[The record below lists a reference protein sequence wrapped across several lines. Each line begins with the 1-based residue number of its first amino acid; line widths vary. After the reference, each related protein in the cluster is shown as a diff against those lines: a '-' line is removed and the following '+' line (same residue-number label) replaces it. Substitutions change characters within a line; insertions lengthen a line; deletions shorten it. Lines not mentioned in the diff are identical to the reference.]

1 MHYELWIVPYWG
13 WLHFTS
19 RHIFAPEFFDV
30 LESTRQQVNECH
42 GVSSVSGVSGVSSV
56 HKGKRFSFSFWFSFI
71 VVSQAMSP
79 PNQARSATNLQ
90 FGVSGVVRYETY
102 LKGREWSV
110 WNTCN
115 SLMMTC
121 HNRPSPRLIIC
132 SESGSKLRS
141 GCASACMLTTISR
154 LRRRSA
160 FEITGIFGRYGAPV
174 RGFEGRAQR
183 IAPLRVVRNLL

>member
-1 MHYELWIVPYWG
+1 MEKSPQLLYLRMLNLSDRDRNQLCIMNCELCAVLGLTSLYLPPYLCPGVLWCIG
-13 WLHFTS
+13 VNETTS
-19 RHIFAPEFFDV
+19 QR
-30 LESTRQQVNECH
+30 VNECH

-121 HNRPSPRLIIC
+121 HNRPSEAHNLLGF
-132 SESGSKLRS
+132 SLQAAL
-141 GCASACMLTTISR
+141 GCAFACM
-154 LRRRSA
+154 
-160 FEITGIFGRYGAPV
+160 
-174 RGFEGRAQR
+174 
-183 IAPLRVVRNLL
+183 

>member
-1 MHYELWIVPYWG
+1 MNCAVLGLTSLYLPPYLCPGVLWCIGVNET
-13 WLHFTS
+13 TS
-19 RHIFAPEFFDV
+19 QR
-30 LESTRQQVNECH
+30 VNECH
-42 GVSSVSGVSGVSSV
+42 GVSGVSSV

-121 HNRPSPRLIIC
+121 HNRPSPRLILEWVHI
-132 SESGSKLRS
+132 SPS
-141 GCASACMLTTISR
+141 CASYRFALLACMAFCII
-154 LRRRSA
+154 RRRRRLV
-160 FEITGIFGRYGAPV
+160 F
-174 RGFEGRAQR
+174 
-183 IAPLRVVRNLL
+183 